1 MDYSACECDFGSD
14 VRDSTVRLRGPRP
27 AALKC
32 TVTFV
37 TVGLVTSTLNLHP
50 AMEVCSGDV
59 SGGPPNM
66 RMGRCVPGTFPEM
79 AVNMWHESMIS
90 ILIIACV
97 LLITI
102 EILAQNEVSKSHP
115 C

>member
-1 MDYSACECDFGSD
+1 MAVCSED
-14 VRDSTVRLRGPRP
+14 VSGGLQRLRVRLPERRLRVPPP

-37 TVGLVTSTLNLHP
+37 TASLATSILNLHP

-59 SGGPPNM
+59 SGGPPNT

-90 ILIIACV
+90 ILIYCMY
-97 LLITI
+97 TI
-102 EILAQNEVSKSHP
+102 NQVGDSRSK
-115 C
+115 